1 MKQKVS
7 EVSEVSVTVDEEMF
21 RKFKGKAEFWFGER
35 FRPGVTVSLGDPG
48 WRHSSSGLCLFK
60 DAVGGGSSSES
71 QYDEEFT
78 EWLKEH
84 RPEVFL

>member
-1 MKQKVS
+1 MIEVVIDS
-7 EVSEVSVTVDEEMF
+7 EMRDAF
-21 RKFKGKAEFWFGER
+21 REKACLVR
-35 FRPGVTVSLGDPG
+35 FREGGRIRPVESIQYTGRVVWHWEEVFSWGTVFKSGDT
-48 WRHSSSGLCLFK
+48 
-60 DAVGGGSSSES
+60 DIY